1 MLMRTLV
8 SYLNERSPQELRLI
22 AERWEANQS
31 EHLYP
36 GQTFELSL
44 EMSSEFLQR
53 RLIEKLGLVELETL
67 RFFIRQPNYTATKA
81 ELSIGLNLTEAEA
94 TTHITNLSHTGLI
107 FPDTIRDSNAP
118 AMSAPKVWGNTR
130 YRTDLAPGKSVL
142 VFPRELA
149 KPFRRL
155 IGEKL
160 FEDTTKTK
168 VELSHLPL
176 RQLLERLE
184 PEQIESQAET
194 WGLVAMLG
202 SQDIKEIADELARVL
217 AEQEMQNRIVGQ
229 LDLDAQRLLLRLRE
243 KNTTI
248 PALLKEYVSLN
259 RLGRSLRPLT
269 ERLLAWEVF
278 ENDQSI
284 VFVPTEIRQPR
295 VAATP
300 RSEMALQSV
309 TEPTQGITPYPP
321 YALAWDALTFLNY
334 MGQNEVI
341 LTSQHYIPKRHVT
354 RIIKLLWQ
362 PERADSEDRYNFLQ
376 NLCERQ
382 QLYLKDDEQRVLL
395 ASAGLNE
402 WLKLDF
408 YAQMRLLFEDW
419 LHRPHFSG
427 PVQYPYYYNSQQVI
441 IKANQTM
448 LGWLRQC
455 QTGVWFSLNSLLN
468 KIQLE
473 DPFFIYSRR
482 ELLNRFGLK
491 QVEEM
496 TRQWNKVEAEVI
508 SKTFGSVFEWL
519 GIVQISRDALGHVEA
534 FRLTDFGAEMVGQ
547 PAAPVQT
554 LPIVAKPLLVQPNF
568 EVLLLSPQVETL
580 WTLLKFSFQR
590 KLDLVSIFVIDR
602 LSVLRGLELG
612 FTTTAMLEW
621 LTANNPQL
629 LPQNIQVSVR
639 DWGKDFK
646 RVTVEQTVL
655 VETEDPKV
663 LDELMQSRQYA
674 EYFVRRLSPTAAVVK
689 LPISQTPNYGVGS
702 RTDHLKTFRSLL
714 KAGGF
719 FAR

>member
-1 MLMRTLV
+1 MRTLV

-22 AERWEANQS
+22 AERWQANQS

-36 GQTFELSL
+36 GQTFELSQ

-53 RLIEKLGLVELETL
+53 RLLEKLGPSELQVL
-67 RFFIRQPNYTATKA
+67 GFFITQPNYTGSKA
-81 ELSIGLNLTEAEA
+81 ELIIGLNLTEVAA
-94 TTHITNLSHTGLI
+94 AAQITLLSQTGLI
-107 FPDTIRDSNAP
+107 FPDKLRDATAPTISV
-118 AMSAPKVWGNTR
+118 PKVWGNTR
-130 YRTDLAPGKSVL
+130 FRAELAPGKSVL

-149 KPFRRL
+149 KPLRRL
-155 IGEKL
+155 MGEKL
-160 FEDTTKTK
+160 TPDTSKTK
-168 VELSHLPL
+168 LKPSQLPL
-176 RQLLERLE
+176 RQLLEGLE
-184 PEQIESQAET
+184 PEEVESQAET

-202 SQDIKEIADELARVL
+202 SHDIKEIADELARVL
-217 AEQEMQNRIVGQ
+217 AEQEMQNRIIGQ
-229 LDLDAQRLLLRLRE
+229 LDLEAQRLFFRLRE

-248 PALLKEYVSLN
+248 SALLNEYVSLT

-269 ERLLAWEVF
+269 ERLLVWEAF
-278 ENDQSI
+278 ENDQSV
-284 VFVPTEIRQPR
+284 VFVPAEIRQPHLSAR
-295 VAATP
+295 ARTEV
-300 RSEMALQSV
+300 ALQSV
-309 TEPTQGITPYPP
+309 TEPTQGITPYPS

-334 MGQNEVI
+334 MGQNEVV
-341 LTSQHYIPKRHVT
+341 LTSQHYIPKRHVAK
-354 RIIKLLWQ
+354 IIKLLWQ

-382 QLYLKDDEQRVLL
+382 QLYLKDDDQRVLP

-408 YAQMRLLFEDW
+408 YAQMRILFEDW
-419 LHRPHFSG
+419 LERPSYSG
-427 PVQYPYYYNSQQVI
+427 PVQYPYYYNARQVI
-441 IKANQTM
+441 IKANQSM

-455 QTGVWFSLNSLLN
+455 QAEVWFSLDSLLN

-473 DPFFIYSRR
+473 DPFFIFSRR
-482 ELLNRFGLK
+482 DLVNRFGLK

-496 TRQWNKVEAEVI
+496 TRQWNKVEAEII

-519 GIVQISRDALGHVEA
+519 GIVQISRDALNHVEA

-554 LPIVAKPLLVQPNF
+554 VPVVAKPLLVQPNF

-590 KLDLVSIFVIDR
+590 KLDLVSIFAIDR

-621 LTANNPQL
+621 LTANNPQS

-663 LDELMQSRQYA
+663 LDELMQSKKYA
-674 EYFVRRLSPTAAVVK
+674 EYFVRRLSPTAAIVK
-689 LPISQTPNYGVGS
+689 LPTSQTSIYGVAP
-702 RTDHLKTFRSLL
+702 RTDPLKTFRSLL